1 MSQLRLGIV
10 GSGLIAGVIADAVKQ
25 VETIELVAVS
35 SRCPASAQVFA
46 EQQGIGIT
54 YENWRDML
62 SSAVIDAVYIATP
75 TVCKEEI
82 ALFGAAYKKHLLVD
96 KPFTS
101 AESLQKII
109 TAAGDNGVAFMDA
122 THFSHH
128 PRTRQIR
135 DEMVAAIGGP
145 QAVRSS
151 FFFPL
156 MDKRNIRFD
165 PEKEPTGAVG
175 DMGWYAMRAIT
186 EYLEP
191 ATAIQSVAGGIVRD
205 DETGAVIRGCGAL
218 VFEDGKSS
226 TFDFGYNVGVCLM
239 DLDILGHEGMFSLSD
254 FVLDWKSGFA
264 FDNPEHINGYIKRT
278 GLAQPEGFEFIA
290 ADSDEPQ
297 VASMMRHFALMATD
311 PLSETARQAAALS
324 LKTQTLLDTY
334 WQAVQ

>member
-1 MSQLRLGIV
+1 MSKLRLGIV

-25 VETIELVAVS
+25 VEAIELVAVT
-35 SRCPASAQVFA
+35 SRRPASAQAFA

-54 YENWRDML
+54 YDNWRDML
-62 SSAVIDAVYIATP
+62 SSDAIDAVYIATP
-75 TVCKEEI
+75 TACKEEI
-82 ALFGAAYKKHLLVD
+82 ALFGAAHKKHLLVD
-96 KPFTS
+96 KPFTN

-135 DEMVAAIGGP
+135 DEMVASIGEP

-156 MDKRNIRFD
+156 MDRENIRFN

-186 EYLEP
+186 EYLQP
-191 ATAIQSVAGGIVRD
+191 ASPIKTIAGGIFRD
-205 DETGAVIRGCGAL
+205 DETGAVIRGSGVV

-226 TFDFGYNVGVCLM
+226 TFDFGYNIGVCLM

-254 FVLDWKSGFA
+254 FVLDWKSSFA
-264 FDNPEHINGYIKRT
+264 FQNHEHTNGYIKRT
-278 GLAQPEGFEFIA
+278 GVVSPKDFEFVS
-290 ADSDEPQ
+290 ADAEEPQ
-297 VASMMRHFALMATD
+297 AVSMMRHFAAFTAD
-311 PLSETARQAAALS
+311 PASENAQQSAALS
-324 LKTQTLLDTY
+324 LKTQALLDAY
-334 WQAVQ
+334 WLTVK